1 MRHLKPLPS
10 GSGRKKKKPYYLLD
24 HMHFLTPY
32 VKPMNPPEA
41 GNLASTSLGNTSD
54 VSNDLPDDVP
64 TEPEQPTERC
74 DIEPSPSSTQDNIDN
89 PTQHSSNPKRKKYS
103 LHDTDKHFIN
113 YLKHK
118 SNNLTNSQTSTDSVM
133 SFLNSLAPELREM
146 NLQQFKMFK
155 RSVLSLI
162 DVILNPSSTTSE
174 SAATGQFITLSNE
187 TS

>member
-64 TEPEQPTERC
+64 TEPKQPTERC
-74 DIEPSPSSTQDNIDN
+74 DIEPSPST
-89 PTQHSSNPKRKKYS
+89 K
-103 LHDTDKHFIN
+103 
-113 YLKHK
+113 
-118 SNNLTNSQTSTDSVM
+118 SQTSTDPVM

-155 RSVLSLI
+155 RRVLSLI

-187 TS
+187 TSHQTV